1 LGDEGFG
8 AAVTLLVENTESP
21 RRPFPSV
28 VSAQPVT
35 AKMPTWPVSAMLE
48 YAWQR
53 KAEAGGEFEEV
64 IAMVGRMHCWT
75 HMGRM

>member
-1 LGDEGFG
+1 LGDEGFDV
-8 AAVTLLVENTESP
+8 AVALLVENTESP

-35 AKMPTWPVSAMLE
+35 ARMPTWPVSVMLE

-53 KAEAGGEFEEV
+53 MAEDGGGFEEV
-64 IAMVGRMHCWT
+64 IAMVEKMHCWT
-75 HMGRM
+75 HKGRM